1 MLADHLIILNVRKI
15 PTPVFSQSFSL
26 SFPITSPIQYIA
38 ESHSSAF
45 VSLIGTVSHLL
56 RYEPLRFRKHNAI
69 STGECV
75 DEASKC
81 GKVLTRKK
89 LRQCIFMVVRVQ
101 DTTYACAIL
110 VFLQLLFLIETIFQ
124 YFSGFKCFDE
134 ISCPVSTHAEHSRF
148 SSLRFHISFSFSL
161 RCCSSSYG
169 FSMRSVV

>member
-75 DEASKC
+75 DEANKC

-89 LRQCIFMVVRVQ
+89 LRHCIFMVVN
-101 DTTYACAIL
+101 TTLWLVKVFHTSSRYHLRMRNTCIFATAI
-110 VFLQLLFLIETIFQ
+110 FNRN
-124 YFSGFKCFDE
+124 YFSVFFR
-134 ISCPVSTHAEHSRF
+134 I
-148 SSLRFHISFSFSL
+148 
-161 RCCSSSYG
+161 
-169 FSMRSVV
+169 